1 VVNNPLSIGDDF
13 DSVLLDKRRSIVA
26 DYEKLASESN
36 KYRSSSTGGWVSSI
50 PVVLTPAVESQ
61 WTFDDSHSDVFGE
74 LDADFLESAV
84 TRSGLT
90 IEQIGRGAD
99 APIAVM
105 NSAVGSALELDVN
118 GMFQEGALGVPI
130 GTDSV
135 RLLGRTHPG
144 ADFEFLNSSGDV
156 IGLMNTKASSSYSII
171 AEHFAKHPE
180 VNYVYATHD
189 AALAAADQGYTVID
203 GASESIPLTSEPLI
217 VDVGTDSSSY
227 RDALREMAENNDG
240 GFLGFLE
247 GDTIV
252 DNIPWITL
260 GVLAYRARKRHKN
273 GVEFAENKRIVFRDS
288 VTSGTVYGVSGA
300 LQAAGVPIPVT
311 MATSMLSAAAVQG
324 VFRVKDDWGAMAAF
338 ESTLAANAESLS
350 RPTST

>member
-1 VVNNPLSIGDDF
+1 VVSNPLSIGDDF
-13 DSVLLDKRRSIVA
+13 DSVLLDERKSIVA
-26 DYEKLASESN
+26 DYEKLASESS

-61 WTFDDSHSDVFGE
+61 WTFDDSRSDVFGE
-74 LDADFLESAV
+74 MDADLLESAIA
-84 TRSGLT
+84 RSGLT
-90 IEQIGRGAD
+90 VEQIGRGGNT
-99 APIAVM
+99 PTAVM
-105 NSAVGSALELDVN
+105 NSVVGSALELDVN

-156 IGLMNTKASSSYSII
+156 IGLMNTKASSSYSTI

-189 AALAAADQGYTVID
+189 AASAAADQGYTVID
-203 GASESIPLTSEPLI
+203 GLSSSIPLTSDPVV
-217 VDVGTDSSSY
+217 VDIGMDSSSY
-227 RDALREMAENNDG
+227 RDALLEMVESDDG
-240 GFLGFLE
+240 GFLGFLDA
-247 GDTIV
+247 DTV
-252 DNIPWITL
+252 LDNIPWITV
-260 GVLAYRARKRHKN
+260 GVLAYRARKRHKS
-273 GVEFAENKRIVFRDS
+273 GMEFAENKRVVFRDS

-311 MATSMLSAAAVQG
+311 MAASMLSAAAVQG